1 MSAEL
6 ALRHGDLPEVPADLV
21 DAARE
26 VLANAKAPSTRRAY
40 QTSWRQFEAWCAR
53 HGLASLPAAPSTLAL
68 YVTDLARSG
77 RKIATIMRAVVAIS
91 QAHEMAGRDSPRR
104 AAIVREALKGLRRT
118 LGTAP
123 AQKTPLL
130 SETLISALARLPHD
144 LRGCLHRAILLVG
157 FAGAFRRSELVAI
170 DVEDLEFSDEGVKV
184 LLRRSK
190 TDQEGHGRKVALL
203 RGASARTCPAQAL
216 QGWMAAAGI
225 RSGPV
230 FRAVNRWGR
239 VAKARLCDATV
250 ASIVKEAATA
260 AGLDARSF
268 AGHSMRAG
276 FVTSA
281 ARAGKTEF
289 AIMRVTGHRSVD
301 MVHRYVREANLFR
314 DHAAEGIGL

>member
-6 ALRHGDLPEVPADLV
+6 ALRHGDLADVPADLV
-21 DAARE
+21 DATRE
-26 VLANAKAPSTRRAY
+26 LLANAKAPSTRRAY
-40 QTSWRQFEAWCAR
+40 LTSWRLFDAWCRQHNLPAM
-53 HGLASLPAAPSTLAL
+53 PAAPMTLAL
-68 YVTDLARSG
+68 YVTDLARCG
-77 RKIATIMRAVVAIS
+77 RKVATIMRAVSAIS
-91 QAHEMAGRDSPRR
+91 QAHEMAGHASPRG
-104 AAIVREALKGLRRT
+104 AAVVREALKGIRRT
-118 LGTAP
+118 RGTAP
-123 AQKTPLL
+123 SQKKPLL
-130 SETLISALARLPHD
+130 SETLVSAVAHLPGD

-170 DVEDLEFSDEGVKV
+170 DVEDLEFTDEGVKV

-190 TDQEGHGRKVALL
+190 TDQEGAGRKVALL
-203 RGASARTCPAQAL
+203 RGASGRTCPAQAL
-216 QGWMAAAGI
+216 QAWMAAAGI

-239 VAKARLCDATV
+239 VADARLCDATV
-250 ASIVKEAATA
+250 AAIVKEAVRA
-260 AGLDARSF
+260 AGLDAQAF
-268 AGHSMRAG
+268 AAHSMRAG